1 MTLEQY
7 TNPQIN
13 PIEGLTNYPGRAH
26 EHEIVFTIWTKNN
39 ASMDIN
45 RRKVYAITYVPEE
58 DNCENDLQIAQRII
72 ESFGM
77 TR

>member
-13 PIEGLTNYPGRAH
+13 SIEGLNNYSGRAH

-39 ASMDIN
+39 ASTDIKG
-45 RRKVYAITYVPEE
+45 RKVYAIAYVAEE
-58 DNCENDLQIAQRII
+58 DNYENDLQRII